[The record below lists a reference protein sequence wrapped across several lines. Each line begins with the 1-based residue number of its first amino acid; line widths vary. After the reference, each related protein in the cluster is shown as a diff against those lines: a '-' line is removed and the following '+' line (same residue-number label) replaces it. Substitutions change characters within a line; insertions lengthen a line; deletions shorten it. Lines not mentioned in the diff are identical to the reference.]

1 MPTFTYTVRTV
12 AGATQRGQIDA
23 ADRRAAALALRQRQ
37 LVVTSLRARPRD
49 LTLNLPGLTGGV
61 AAQDLVV
68 FTRQFA
74 TMISSGLP
82 LVQCLDTLGRQTP
95 NKRLAEIVTQV
106 KADVEAGASFT
117 GALRRQPR
125 VFGDFYVNMVEAGEA
140 GGALDTIL
148 TRLAVYLEKSR
159 ALRGKVRG
167 AMAYPAAIVAVAVL
181 VMIFMLL
188 YVIPIFA
195 DLFESFGGALPAPT
209 RLVMALSSGVK
220 AVIVYAVIAVVAL
233 VWAFRWFRGTANGR
247 RLVDAALLKA
257 PVFGGVVE
265 KVAVASFARTLA
277 TLLSSGVPI
286 LDGLAITARITGN
299 KVMEDAVL
307 TAIERIKQGSTI
319 AEPLRDQTVF
329 APMVVQMIEVGENA
343 GALDAMLNKIA
354 DFYEDEVNHAVEALT
369 SLLEPLLMVVL
380 GALIG
385 FMLIAMYLPIFEMA
399 GTLG

>member
-1 MPTFTYTVRTV
+1 MPTFTYTVRTA

-37 LVVTSLRARPRD
+37 LIVTSLRARPRN
-49 LTLNLPGLTGGV
+49 LTINLRGLTSGV
-61 AAQDLVV
+61 AAVDLVV

-95 NKRLAEIVTQV
+95 NKRLGEIVMQV

-117 GALRRQPR
+117 EALRKQPQ

-140 GGALDTIL
+140 GGVLDTIL

-159 ALRGKVRG
+159 TLRGKVKG
-167 AMAYPAAIVAVAVL
+167 AMAYPAAIIAVAVL
-181 VMIFMLL
+181 VMIFMLI

-220 AVIVYAVIAVVAL
+220 TVILYVIVAAVAA
-233 VWAFRWFRGTANGR
+233 VWAFRWFRRTASGR
-247 RLVDAALLKA
+247 RLVDTALLKA
-257 PVFGGVVE
+257 PVFGSLIE

-277 TLLSSGVPI
+277 TLVSSGVPI

-343 GALDAMLNKIA
+343 GALDVMLNKIA
-354 DFYEDEVNHAVEALT
+354 DFYDDEVNHAVEALT

-399 GTLG
+399 GTLD

>member
-1 MPTFTYTVRTV
+1 MPTFTYTVRTP

-37 LVVTSLRARPRD
+37 LIVTSLRARPRE
-49 LTLNLPGLTGGV
+49 LSINLPGLTGGV
-61 AAQDLVV
+61 AVKDLVV

-95 NKRLAEIVTQV
+95 NKRLAEIIMQV

-117 GALRRQPR
+117 EALRKQPR

-148 TRLAVYLEKSR
+148 TRLAVYLEKAR
-159 ALRGKVRG
+159 ALRGKVKG

-181 VMIFMLL
+181 VMVFMLL

-220 AVIVYAVIAVVAL
+220 AVILYVIAAAAL
-233 VWAFRWFRGTANGR
+233 VWAFRWFRGTARGR
-247 RLVDAALLKA
+247 RLVDTALLKA
-257 PVFGGVVE
+257 PVFGSLIE
-265 KVAVASFARTLA
+265 KVAVASFARTLG
-277 TLLSSGVPI
+277 TLVSSGVPI

-319 AEPLRDQTVF
+319 AEPLRDQPVF

-354 DFYEDEVNHAVEALT
+354 DFYDDEVNHAVEALT

-399 GTLG
+399 GTFG

>member
-1 MPTFTYTVRTV
+1 MPTFAYTVRTA

-37 LVVTSLRARPRD
+37 LIVTSLRARPRN
-49 LTLNLPGLTGGV
+49 LTINLRGLTSGG
-61 AAQDLVV
+61 AAVDLVV

-95 NKRLAEIVTQV
+95 NKRLGEIVMQV

-117 GALRRQPR
+117 EPLRKQPQ

-140 GGALDTIL
+140 GGVLDTIL

-159 ALRGKVRG
+159 TLRGKVKG
-167 AMAYPAAIVAVAVL
+167 AMAYPAAIIAVAVL
-181 VMIFMLL
+181 VMIFMLI

-220 AVIVYAVIAVVAL
+220 TVILYVIVAAVAA
-233 VWAFRWFRGTANGR
+233 VWAFRWFRRTASGR
-247 RLVDAALLKA
+247 RLVDTALLKA
-257 PVFGGVVE
+257 PVFGSLIE

-277 TLLSSGVPI
+277 TLVSSGVPI

-343 GALDAMLNKIA
+343 GALDVMLNKIA
-354 DFYEDEVNHAVEALT
+354 DFYDDEVNHAVEALT

>member
-1 MPTFTYTVRTV
+1 MPTFTYTVRTA

-37 LVVTSLRARPRD
+37 LIVTSLRARPRD
-49 LTLNLPGLTGGV
+49 LTINLPGLTGGV

-117 GALRRQPR
+117 EALRRQPR

-220 AVIVYAVIAVVAL
+220 SVILYVIVAAVAAA
-233 VWAFRWFRGTANGR
+233 WAFRRFRRTANGR
-247 RLVDAALLKA
+247 RLVDATLLKA
-257 PVFGGVVE
+257 PVFGSLVE

-354 DFYEDEVNHAVEALT
+354 DFYDDEVNHAVEALT

>member
-1 MPTFTYTVRTV
+1 MPTFTYTVRTP

-37 LVVTSLRARPRD
+37 LIVTSLRARPRE
-49 LTLNLPGLTGGV
+49 LSINLPGLTGGV
-61 AAQDLVV
+61 AVKDLVV
-68 FTRQFA
+68 FARQFA

-95 NKRLAEIVTQV
+95 NKRLAEIIMQV

-117 GALRRQPR
+117 EALRKQPR

-148 TRLAVYLEKSR
+148 TRLAVYLEKAR
-159 ALRGKVRG
+159 ALRGKVKG

-181 VMIFMLL
+181 VMVFMLL

-220 AVIVYAVIAVVAL
+220 AVILYVIVAAAAL
-233 VWAFRWFRGTANGR
+233 VWAFRWFRGTARGR
-247 RLVDAALLKA
+247 RLVDTALLKA
-257 PVFGGVVE
+257 PVFGSLIE
-265 KVAVASFARTLA
+265 KVAVASFARTLG
-277 TLLSSGVPI
+277 TLVSSGVPI

-319 AEPLRDQTVF
+319 AEPLRDQPVF

-354 DFYEDEVNHAVEALT
+354 DFYDDEVNHAVEALT

-399 GTLG
+399 GTFG

>member
-1 MPTFTYTVRTV
+1 MPTFTYTVRTA

-37 LVVTSLRARPRD
+37 LIVTSLRARPRN
-49 LTLNLPGLTGGV
+49 LTINLRGLTSGV
-61 AAQDLVV
+61 AAVDLVV

-95 NKRLAEIVTQV
+95 NKRLGEIVMQV

-117 GALRRQPR
+117 EALRKQPQ

-140 GGALDTIL
+140 GGVLDTIL

-159 ALRGKVRG
+159 TLRGKVKG

-181 VMIFMLL
+181 VMIFMLI

-220 AVIVYAVIAVVAL
+220 TVILYVIVAAVAA
-233 VWAFRWFRGTANGR
+233 VWAFRWFRRTASGR
-247 RLVDAALLKA
+247 RLVDTALLKA
-257 PVFGGVVE
+257 PVFGSLIE

-277 TLLSSGVPI
+277 TLVSSGVPI

-343 GALDAMLNKIA
+343 GALDVMLNKIA
-354 DFYEDEVNHAVEALT
+354 DFYDDEVNHAVEALT
-369 SLLEPLLMVVL
+369 SLLEPLLMVVI

-399 GTLG
+399 GTFG

>member
-1 MPTFTYTVRTV
+1 MPTFTYTVRT
-12 AGATQRGQIDA
+12 ATGATQRGQIDA
-23 ADRRAAALALRQRQ
+23 ADRRAAASALRQRQ
-37 LVVTSLRARPRD
+37 LIVTSLRARSRD
-49 LTLNLPGLTGGV
+49 LTINLPGLTGGV

-117 GALRRQPR
+117 EALRRQPR

-220 AVIVYAVIAVVAL
+220 SVILYVIVAAVAA

-307 TAIERIKQGSTI
+307 AAIERIKQGSTI

-354 DFYEDEVNHAVEALT
+354 DFYDDEVNHAVEALT

>member
-1 MPTFTYTVRTV
+1 MPTFTYTVRTA

-95 NKRLAEIVTQV
+95 NKRLAAIVTQV
-106 KADVEAGASFT
+106 KTDVEAGASFT
-117 GALRRQPR
+117 DALRKQPR

-148 TRLAVYLEKSR
+148 ARLAVYLEKSR

-167 AMAYPAAIVAVAVL
+167 AMAYPTAIVAVAVL

-319 AEPLRDQTVF
+319 AEPLRDQAVF

-354 DFYEDEVNHAVEALT
+354 DFYDDEVNHAVEALT

>member
-1 MPTFTYTVRTV
+1 MPTFTYTVRTP

-37 LVVTSLRARPRD
+37 LIVTSLRARPRE
-49 LTLNLPGLTGGV
+49 LSINLPGLTGGV
-61 AAQDLVV
+61 AVKDLVV
-68 FTRQFA
+68 FARQFA

-95 NKRLAEIVTQV
+95 NKRLAEIIMQV

-117 GALRRQPR
+117 EALRKQPR

-148 TRLAVYLEKSR
+148 TRLAVYLEKAR
-159 ALRGKVRG
+159 ALRGKVKG

-181 VMIFMLL
+181 VMVFMLL

-220 AVIVYAVIAVVAL
+220 AVILYVIAAAAL
-233 VWAFRWFRGTANGR
+233 VWAFRWFRGTARGR
-247 RLVDAALLKA
+247 RLVDTALLKA
-257 PVFGGVVE
+257 PVFGSLIE
-265 KVAVASFARTLA
+265 KVAVASFARTLG
-277 TLLSSGVPI
+277 TLVSSGVPI

-319 AEPLRDQTVF
+319 AEPLRDQPVF

-354 DFYEDEVNHAVEALT
+354 DFYDDEVNHAVEALT

-399 GTLG
+399 GTFG

>member
-1 MPTFTYTVRTV
+1 MPTFTYTVRTA

-37 LVVTSLRARPRD
+37 LIVTSLRARPRN
-49 LTLNLPGLTGGV
+49 LTINLPGLTSGV
-61 AAQDLVV
+61 AAVDLVV

-82 LVQCLDTLGRQTP
+82 LVQCLDTLGRQIP
-95 NKRLAEIVTQV
+95 NKRLGEIVMQV

-117 GALRRQPR
+117 EALRKQPQ

-140 GGALDTIL
+140 GGVLDTIL

-159 ALRGKVRG
+159 ALRGKVKG

-181 VMIFMLL
+181 VMIFMLI

-195 DLFESFGGALPAPT
+195 DLFESLGGALPVPT

-220 AVIVYAVIAVVAL
+220 TVILYVIVAAVAA
-233 VWAFRWFRGTANGR
+233 VWAFRRFRRTASGR

-257 PVFGGVVE
+257 PVFGSLIE

-277 TLLSSGVPI
+277 TLVSSGVPI

-343 GALDAMLNKIA
+343 GALDVMLNKIA
-354 DFYEDEVNHAVEALT
+354 DFYDDEVNHAVEALT

>member
-1 MPTFTYTVRTV
+1 MPTFTYTVRTP

-37 LVVTSLRARPRD
+37 LIVTSLRARPRE
-49 LTLNLPGLTGGV
+49 LSINLPGLTGGV
-61 AAQDLVV
+61 AVKDLVV

-95 NKRLAEIVTQV
+95 NKRLAEIIMQV

-117 GALRRQPR
+117 EALRKQPR

-148 TRLAVYLEKSR
+148 TRLAVYLEKAR
-159 ALRGKVRG
+159 ALRGKVKG

-181 VMIFMLL
+181 VMVFMLL

-220 AVIVYAVIAVVAL
+220 AVILYVIAAAAAL
-233 VWAFRWFRGTANGR
+233 VWAFRWFRGTARGR
-247 RLVDAALLKA
+247 RLVDTALLKA
-257 PVFGGVVE
+257 PVFGSLIE
-265 KVAVASFARTLA
+265 KVAVASFARTLG
-277 TLLSSGVPI
+277 TLVSSGVPI

-319 AEPLRDQTVF
+319 AEPLRDQPVF

-354 DFYEDEVNHAVEALT
+354 DFYDDEVNYAVEALT

-399 GTLG
+399 GTFG

>member
-1 MPTFTYTVRTV
+1 MPTFTYTVRTA

-37 LVVTSLRARPRD
+37 LIVTSLRARPRNLTINLRD
-49 LTLNLPGLTGGV
+49 LTSGV
-61 AAQDLVV
+61 AAVDLVV

-95 NKRLAEIVTQV
+95 NKRLGEIVMQV

-117 GALRRQPR
+117 EALRKQPQ

-140 GGALDTIL
+140 GGVLDTIL

-159 ALRGKVRG
+159 TLRGKVKG

-181 VMIFMLL
+181 VMIFMLI

-220 AVIVYAVIAVVAL
+220 TVILYVIVAAVAA
-233 VWAFRWFRGTANGR
+233 VWAFRWFRRTASGR
-247 RLVDAALLKA
+247 RLVDTALLKA
-257 PVFGGVVE
+257 PVFGSLIE

-277 TLLSSGVPI
+277 TLVSSGVPI

-343 GALDAMLNKIA
+343 GALDVMLNKIA
-354 DFYEDEVNHAVEALT
+354 DFYDDEVNHAVEALT

-399 GTLG
+399 GTLD

>member
-1 MPTFTYTVRTV
+1 MPTFTYTVRTP

-23 ADRRAAALALRQRQ
+23 ADRRAAALTLRQRQ
-37 LVVTSLRARPRD
+37 LIVTSLRARPKD
-49 LTLNLPGLTGGV
+49 LRLNIPGLTGGV
-61 AAQDLVV
+61 AVKDLVV

-95 NKRLAEIVTQV
+95 NKRLADIVMQV

-117 GALRRQPR
+117 EALRKHPR

-148 TRLAVYLEKSR
+148 SRLAVYLEKSR
-159 ALRGKVRG
+159 ALRGKVKG

-209 RLVMALSSGVK
+209 RLVMALSSGVQSL
-220 AVIVYAVIAVVAL
+220 ILYALAAGVAL
-233 VWAFRWFRGTANGR
+233 AWGLRWFRRTGRGR
-247 RLVDAALLKA
+247 RLVDATLLKA
-257 PVFGGVVE
+257 PVFGSLVE

-277 TLLSSGVPI
+277 TLVSSGVPI

-299 KVMEDAVL
+299 KVMEDAIL
-307 TAIERIKQGSTI
+307 DTIERIKQGSTI

-354 DFYEDEVNHAVEALT
+354 DFYDDEVNHAVEALT

>member
-1 MPTFTYTVRTV
+1 MPTFTYTVRTP

-37 LVVTSLRARPRD
+37 LIVTSLRARPRE
-49 LTLNLPGLTGGV
+49 LSINLPGLTGGV
-61 AAQDLVV
+61 AVKDLVV

-95 NKRLAEIVTQV
+95 NKRLAEIVMQV

-117 GALRRQPR
+117 EALRKQPR

-148 TRLAVYLEKSR
+148 TRLAVYLEKAR
-159 ALRGKVRG
+159 ALRGKVKG

-181 VMIFMLL
+181 VMVFMLL

-220 AVIVYAVIAVVAL
+220 AVILYVIVAAAAL
-233 VWAFRWFRGTANGR
+233 VWAFRWFRGTARGR
-247 RLVDAALLKA
+247 RLVDTALLKA
-257 PVFGGVVE
+257 PVFGSLIE
-265 KVAVASFARTLA
+265 KVAVASFARTLG
-277 TLLSSGVPI
+277 TLVSSGVPI

-319 AEPLRDQTVF
+319 AEPLRDQPVF

-354 DFYEDEVNHAVEALT
+354 DFYDDEVNHAVEALT

-399 GTLG
+399 GTFG

>member
-1 MPTFTYTVRTV
+1 MPTFTYTVRTP
-12 AGATQRGQIDA
+12 AGATQRGRIDA

-37 LVVTSLRARPRD
+37 FIVTSLRARPRD
-49 LTLNLPGLTGGV
+49 VTLAIPGLTGG
-61 AAQDLVV
+61 AAAKDLVV

-95 NKRLAEIVTQV
+95 NKRLADIVMQV
-106 KADVEAGASFT
+106 KANVEAGASFT
-117 GALRRQPR
+117 EALRKHPR
-125 VFGDFYVNMVEAGEA
+125 LFGDFYVNMVAAGEA
-140 GGALDTIL
+140 GGSLDTIL

-167 AMAYPAAIVAVAVL
+167 AMAHPAAIVAVAVL
-181 VMIFMLL
+181 VMVFMLL
-188 YVIPIFA
+188 YVMPIFA
-195 DLFESFGGALPAPT
+195 DLFGSFGGALPAPT
-209 RLVMALSSGVK
+209 RFVMALSSGIQ
-220 AVIVYAVIAVVAL
+220 AVVLYAVVGALAL
-233 VWAFRWFRGTANGR
+233 VGAFRWFRRSAGGR

-257 PVFGGVVE
+257 PVVGGVVE

-277 TLLSSGVPI
+277 TLVSSGVPI
-286 LDGLAITARITGN
+286 LDGLAITARVTGN

-319 AEPLRDQTVF
+319 AQPLREQAVF
-329 APMVVQMIEVGENA
+329 APMVVQMIAVGESA

-354 DFYEDEVNHAVEALT
+354 DFYDDEVNHAVEALT

>member
-1 MPTFTYTVRTV
+1 MPTFTYTVRTA
-12 AGATQRGQIDA
+12 AGAMQRGQIDA

-37 LVVTSLRARPRD
+37 LIVTSLRARPRN
-49 LTLNLPGLTGGV
+49 LTINLPGLTSGV
-61 AAQDLVV
+61 AAVDLVV

-95 NKRLAEIVTQV
+95 NKRLGDIVMQV

-117 GALRRQPR
+117 EALRKQPQA
-125 VFGDFYVNMVEAGEA
+125 FGDFYVNMVEAGEA

-159 ALRGKVRG
+159 ALRGKVKG

-181 VMIFMLL
+181 AMIFMLI

-195 DLFESFGGALPAPT
+195 DLLESFGGALPAPT

-220 AVIVYAVIAVVAL
+220 AVILYLVVTAL
-233 VWAFRWFRGTANGR
+233 AAVWAFRWFRRTASGR
-247 RLVDAALLKA
+247 RLIDTALLKA
-257 PVFGGVVE
+257 PVLGGLVE
-265 KVAVASFARTLA
+265 KIAVASFARTLA
-277 TLLSSGVPI
+277 TLVSSGVPI

-319 AEPLRDQTVF
+319 AESLRDQTVF
-329 APMVVQMIEVGENA
+329 APMVVQMVEVGENA
-343 GALDAMLNKIA
+343 GSLDAMLNKIA
-354 DFYEDEVNHAVEALT
+354 DFYDDDVNHAVEALT
-369 SLLEPLLMVVL
+369 SLLEPLLMVVI

-399 GTLG
+399 GTFG

>member
-1 MPTFTYTVRTV
+1 MPTFTYTVRTA

-37 LVVTSLRARPRD
+37 LIVTSLRARRRE
-49 LTLNLPGLTGGV
+49 LAINLPGLTGGV
-61 AAQDLVV
+61 AVKDLVV

-95 NKRLAEIVTQV
+95 NKRLAEIVMQV

-117 GALRRQPR
+117 EALRKQPR

-148 TRLAVYLEKSR
+148 TRLAVYLEKAR

-167 AMAYPAAIVAVAVL
+167 AMVYPAAIVAVAGL
-181 VMIFMLL
+181 VMVFMLL

-195 DLFESFGGALPAPT
+195 DLFESFGGVLPAPT

-220 AVIVYAVIAVVAL
+220 AVILYVIVAAVAA
-233 VWAFRWFRGTANGR
+233 VWAFRWFRGTASGR
-247 RLVDAALLKA
+247 RLVDTALLKA
-257 PVFGGVVE
+257 PVFGSLIE

-319 AEPLRDQTVF
+319 AEPLRDQRVF

-354 DFYEDEVNHAVEALT
+354 DFFDDEVNHAVEALT

-399 GTLG
+399 GTFG

>member
-1 MPTFTYTVRTV
+1 MPTFTYTVRTP
-12 AGATQRGQIDA
+12 AGAMQRGQIDA

-37 LVVTSLRARPRD
+37 LIVTSLRARPRD
-49 LTLNLPGLTGGV
+49 LTINVPGLAGSIAV
-61 AAQDLVV
+61 KDLVV

-95 NKRLAEIVTQV
+95 NKRLADIVMQV

-117 GALRRQPR
+117 EALRKHPR

-181 VMIFMLL
+181 VMVFMLL

-195 DLFESFGGALPAPT
+195 DLFASFGGALPAPT

-220 AVIVYAVIAVVAL
+220 AFILYAAAAGVAL
-233 VWAFRWFRGTANGR
+233 VWAFRWFRRTARGR

-257 PVFGGVVE
+257 PVVGSLVE
-265 KVAVASFARTLA
+265 KIAVASFSRTLA
-277 TLLSSGVPI
+277 TLVSSGVPI

-299 KVMEDAVL
+299 KVMEDAIL

-354 DFYEDEVNHAVEALT
+354 DFYDDEVNHAVEALT

>member
-1 MPTFTYTVRTV
+1 MPTFTYTVRTA

-37 LVVTSLRARPRD
+37 LIVTSLRTRPRN
-49 LTLNLPGLTGGV
+49 LTINLRGLTSGV
-61 AAQDLVV
+61 AAVDLVV

-95 NKRLAEIVTQV
+95 NKRLGEIVMQV

-117 GALRRQPR
+117 EALRKQPQ

-140 GGALDTIL
+140 GGVLDTIL

-159 ALRGKVRG
+159 TLRGKVKG

-181 VMIFMLL
+181 VMIFMLI

-220 AVIVYAVIAVVAL
+220 TVILYVIVAAVAA
-233 VWAFRWFRGTANGR
+233 VWAFRWFRRTASGR
-247 RLVDAALLKA
+247 RLVDTALLKA
-257 PVFGGVVE
+257 PVFGSLIE

-277 TLLSSGVPI
+277 TLVSSGVPI

-343 GALDAMLNKIA
+343 GALDVMLNKIA
-354 DFYEDEVNHAVEALT
+354 DFYDDEVNHAVEALT

>member
-1 MPTFTYTVRTV
+1 MPTFTYTVRTPT
-12 AGATQRGQIDA
+12 GATQRGQIEA

-37 LVVTSLRARPRD
+37 LIVTSLRARPRD
-49 LTLNLPGLTGGV
+49 LAINLPGLTGGV
-61 AAQDLVV
+61 AVKDLIV

-95 NKRLAEIVTQV
+95 NKRLAEIVMQV

-117 GALRRQPR
+117 EALRKQPR

-148 TRLAVYLEKSR
+148 TRLAVYLEKAR

-167 AMAYPAAIVAVAVL
+167 AIAYPAAIVAVAGL
-181 VMIFMLL
+181 VMVFMLL

-195 DLFESFGGALPAPT
+195 DLFESFGGVLPAPT

-220 AVIVYAVIAVVAL
+220 TVILYVIVAAVAA
-233 VWAFRWFRGTANGR
+233 VWAFRWFRGTASGW
-247 RLVDAALLKA
+247 RLVDTALLKA
-257 PVFGGVVE
+257 PVFGSLVE

-277 TLLSSGVPI
+277 TLVNSGVPI
-286 LDGLAITARITGN
+286 IARVTGN
-299 KVMEDAVL
+299 KVTEDAVL
-307 TAIERIKQGSTI
+307 TAIARIKQGSTI
-319 AEPLRDQTVF
+319 AEPLRDQVVF

-354 DFYEDEVNHAVEALT
+354 DFYDDKVNHAVEALT

-399 GTLG
+399 GTFG

>member
-1 MPTFTYTVRTV
+1 MPTFTYTVRTP

-37 LVVTSLRARPRD
+37 LIVTSLRARPRE
-49 LTLNLPGLTGGV
+49 LSINLPGLTGGV
-61 AAQDLVV
+61 AVKDLVV
-68 FTRQFA
+68 FARQFA

-95 NKRLAEIVTQV
+95 NKRLAEIIMQV

-117 GALRRQPR
+117 EALRKQPR

-148 TRLAVYLEKSR
+148 TRLAVYLEKAR
-159 ALRGKVRG
+159 ALRGKVKG

-181 VMIFMLL
+181 VMVFMLL

-220 AVIVYAVIAVVAL
+220 AVILYVIAAAAL
-233 VWAFRWFRGTANGR
+233 VWAFRWFRGTARGR
-247 RLVDAALLKA
+247 RLVDTALLKA
-257 PVFGGVVE
+257 PVFGSLIE
-265 KVAVASFARTLA
+265 KVAVASFARTLG
-277 TLLSSGVPI
+277 TLVSSGVPI

-307 TAIERIKQGSTI
+307 TAVERIKQGSTI
-319 AEPLRDQTVF
+319 AEPLRDQPVF

-354 DFYEDEVNHAVEALT
+354 DFYDDEVNHAVEALT

-399 GTLG
+399 GTFG

>member
-1 MPTFTYTVRTV
+1 MPTFTYTVRTST
-12 AGATQRGQIDA
+12 GATQRGQIDA

-37 LVVTSLRARPRD
+37 LIVTSLRPRPRD
-49 LTLNLPGLTGGV
+49 LTINLPGLTGGV

-117 GALRRQPR
+117 EALRRQPR

-220 AVIVYAVIAVVAL
+220 SVILYVIVAAVAA
-233 VWAFRWFRGTANGR
+233 VWAFRRFRRTANGR
-247 RLVDAALLKA
+247 RLVDTALLKA

-354 DFYEDEVNHAVEALT
+354 DFYDDEVNHAVEALT

-385 FMLIAMYLPIFEMA
+385 LMLIAMYLPIFEMA

>member
-1 MPTFTYTVRTV
+1 MPIFTYTVRTS

-23 ADRRAAALALRQRQ
+23 ADRRAAASALRQRQ
-37 LVVTSLRARPRD
+37 LIVTSLRARPRD
-49 LTLNLPGLTGGV
+49 LTINLPGLTGGV

-117 GALRRQPR
+117 EALRRQPR

-220 AVIVYAVIAVVAL
+220 SVILYVIVAAVAA
-233 VWAFRWFRGTANGR
+233 VWAFRRFRRTANGR
-247 RLVDAALLKA
+247 RLVDTALLKA

-307 TAIERIKQGSTI
+307 TAVERIKQGSTI

-354 DFYEDEVNHAVEALT
+354 DFYDDEVNHAVEALT

>member
-1 MPTFTYTVRTV
+1 MPTFTYTVRTP

-23 ADRRAAALALRQRQ
+23 ADRRAAALTLRQRQ
-37 LVVTSLRARPRD
+37 LIVTSLRARPKD
-49 LTLNLPGLTGGV
+49 LRLNIPGLTGGV
-61 AAQDLVV
+61 AVKDLVV

-95 NKRLAEIVTQV
+95 NKRLADIVMQV

-117 GALRRQPR
+117 EALRKHPR

-148 TRLAVYLEKSR
+148 SRLAVYLEKSR
-159 ALRGKVRG
+159 ALRGKVKG

-181 VMIFMLL
+181 VMVFMLL

-209 RLVMALSSGVK
+209 RLVMALSSGVQSL
-220 AVIVYAVIAVVAL
+220 ILYALAAGVAL
-233 VWAFRWFRGTANGR
+233 AWGLRWFRRTGRGR
-247 RLVDAALLKA
+247 RLVDATLLKA
-257 PVFGGVVE
+257 PVFGSLVE

-277 TLLSSGVPI
+277 TLVSSGVPI

-299 KVMEDAVL
+299 KVMEDAIL
-307 TAIERIKQGSTI
+307 DTIERIKQGSTI

-354 DFYEDEVNHAVEALT
+354 DFYDDEVNHAVEALT

>member
-1 MPTFTYTVRTV
+1 MPTFTYTVRTA

-37 LVVTSLRARPRD
+37 LIVTSLRARPRN
-49 LTLNLPGLTGGV
+49 LTINLRGLTSGV
-61 AAQDLVV
+61 AAVDLVV

-95 NKRLAEIVTQV
+95 NKRLGEIVMQV

-117 GALRRQPR
+117 EALRKQPQ

-140 GGALDTIL
+140 GGVLDTIL

-159 ALRGKVRG
+159 TLRGKVKG

-181 VMIFMLL
+181 VMIFMLI

-220 AVIVYAVIAVVAL
+220 TVILYVIVAAVAA
-233 VWAFRWFRGTANGR
+233 VWAFRWFRRTASGR
-247 RLVDAALLKA
+247 RLVDTALLKA
-257 PVFGGVVE
+257 PVFGSLIE

-277 TLLSSGVPI
+277 TLVSSGVPI

-343 GALDAMLNKIA
+343 GALDVMLNKIA
-354 DFYEDEVNHAVEALT
+354 DFYDDEVNHAVEALT

>member
-1 MPTFTYTVRTV
+1 MPTFTYTVRTA

-37 LVVTSLRARPRD
+37 LIVTSLRARPRD
-49 LTLNLPGLTGGV
+49 LTINLPGLTGGV

-95 NKRLAEIVTQV
+95 NRRLAEIVTQV

-117 GALRRQPR
+117 EALRRQPR

-220 AVIVYAVIAVVAL
+220 SVILYVIVAAVAAA
-233 VWAFRWFRGTANGR
+233 WAFRRFRRTANGR
-247 RLVDAALLKA
+247 RLVDATLLKA
-257 PVFGGVVE
+257 PVFGSLVE

-354 DFYEDEVNHAVEALT
+354 DFYDDEVNHAVEALT

>member
-1 MPTFTYTVRTV
+1 MPTFTYTVRTP

-37 LVVTSLRARPRD
+37 LIVTSLRARPRE
-49 LTLNLPGLTGGV
+49 LSINLPGLTGGV
-61 AAQDLVV
+61 AVKDLVV

-95 NKRLAEIVTQV
+95 NKRLAEIVMQV

-117 GALRRQPR
+117 EALRKQPR

-148 TRLAVYLEKSR
+148 TRLAVYLEKAR
-159 ALRGKVRG
+159 ALRGKVKG

-181 VMIFMLL
+181 VMVFMLL

-220 AVIVYAVIAVVAL
+220 AVILYVIVAAAAL
-233 VWAFRWFRGTANGR
+233 VWAFRWFRGTARGR
-247 RLVDAALLKA
+247 RLVDTALLKA
-257 PVFGGVVE
+257 PVFGSLIE
-265 KVAVASFARTLA
+265 KVAVASFARTLG
-277 TLLSSGVPI
+277 TLISSGVPI

-319 AEPLRDQTVF
+319 AEPLRDQRVF

-354 DFYEDEVNHAVEALT
+354 DFYDDEVNHAVEALT

-399 GTLG
+399 GTFG

>member
-1 MPTFTYTVRTV
+1 
-12 AGATQRGQIDA
+12 
-23 ADRRAAALALRQRQ
+23 
-37 LVVTSLRARPRD
+37 
-49 LTLNLPGLTGGV
+49 
-61 AAQDLVV
+61 
-68 FTRQFA
+68 
-74 TMISSGLP
+74 
-82 LVQCLDTLGRQTP
+82 
-95 NKRLAEIVTQV
+95 
-106 KADVEAGASFT
+106 
-117 GALRRQPR
+117 
-125 VFGDFYVNMVEAGEA
+125 
-140 GGALDTIL
+140 
-148 TRLAVYLEKSR
+148 
-159 ALRGKVRG
+159 
-167 AMAYPAAIVAVAVL
+167 
-181 VMIFMLL
+181 MIFMLI

-220 AVIVYAVIAVVAL
+220 TVILYVIVAAVAA
-233 VWAFRWFRGTANGR
+233 VWAFRWFRRTASGR
-247 RLVDAALLKA
+247 RLVDTALLKA
-257 PVFGGVVE
+257 PVFGSLIE

-277 TLLSSGVPI
+277 TLVSSGVPI

-343 GALDAMLNKIA
+343 GALDVMLNKIA
-354 DFYEDEVNHAVEALT
+354 DFYDDDVNHAVEALT

>member
-1 MPTFTYTVRTV
+1 MPTFTYTVRTP

-37 LVVTSLRARPRD
+37 LIVTSLRARPRD
-49 LTLNLPGLTGGV
+49 LTINIPGLTGGV
-61 AAQDLVV
+61 AVKDLVV

-95 NKRLAEIVTQV
+95 NKRLADIVMQV

-117 GALRRQPR
+117 EALRKHPR

-148 TRLAVYLEKSR
+148 SRLAVYLEKSR

-181 VMIFMLL
+181 VMVFMLL

-195 DLFESFGGALPAPT
+195 DLFTSFGGALPAPT
-209 RLVMALSSGVK
+209 RLVMALSSGVQSL
-220 AVIVYAVIAVVAL
+220 ILYALAAGVAL
-233 VWAFRWFRGTANGR
+233 VWGLRWFRRTGRGR
-247 RLVDAALLKA
+247 RLVDATLLRA
-257 PVFGGVVE
+257 PVFGSLVE

-277 TLLSSGVPI
+277 TLVSSGVPI

-299 KVMEDAVL
+299 KVMEDAIL
-307 TAIERIKQGSTI
+307 DAIERIKQGSTI

-354 DFYEDEVNHAVEALT
+354 DFYDDEVNHAVEALT

>member
-1 MPTFTYTVRTV
+1 MPTFTYTVRTL

-23 ADRRAAALALRQRQ
+23 VDRRAAAAALRQRQ
-37 LVVTSLRARPRD
+37 LIVTSLRVRPKA
-49 LTLNLPGLTGGV
+49 LTINLPGLTGGV
-61 AAQDLVV
+61 AVKDLVV

-74 TMISSGLP
+74 TLISSGLP
-82 LVQCLDTLGRQTP
+82 LMQCLDTLGRQTP
-95 NKRLAEIVTQV
+95 NKRLGEIVMQV
-106 KADVEAGASFT
+106 KADVAAGASFT
-117 GALRRQPR
+117 EALRKHPR
-125 VFGDFYVNMVEAGEA
+125 VFGDFYVNMVEAGET

-148 TRLAVYLEKSR
+148 ARLAVYLEKSR

-167 AMAYPAAIVAVAVL
+167 ALAYPAAIVAVAGL

-195 DLFESFGGALPAPT
+195 ELFESFGGALPAPT

-220 AVIVYAVIAVVAL
+220 AAILYVAGAAL
-233 VWAFRWFRGTANGR
+233 AAAWAFRWFRRTDGGR
-247 RLVDAALLKA
+247 RLIDAALLKT
-257 PVFGGVVE
+257 PILGSLVE

-277 TLLSSGVPI
+277 TLVNSGVPI
-286 LDGLAITARITGN
+286 LDGLAITARVTGN

-307 TAIERIKQGSTI
+307 AAIERIKQGSTI

-354 DFYEDEVNHAVEALT
+354 DFYDDEVNHAVETLT

-385 FMLIAMYLPIFEMA
+385 LMLIAMYLPIFEMA

>member
-1 MPTFTYTVRTV
+1 MPTFTYTVRTP
-12 AGATQRGQIDA
+12 AGAAQRGQIDA
-23 ADRRAAALALRQRQ
+23 ADRRAAALALQQRQ
-37 LVVTSLRARPRD
+37 LIVTSLRARPRD
-49 LTLNLPGLTGGV
+49 LTLTIPGLTGGIAV
-61 AAQDLVV
+61 KDLVV

-82 LVQCLDTLGRQTP
+82 LVQCLDALGRQTP
-95 NKRLAEIVTQV
+95 NKRLAEIIMQV

-117 GALRRQPR
+117 EALRKHPR
-125 VFGDFYVNMVEAGEA
+125 VFGDFYVTLAEAGEA

-159 ALRGKVRG
+159 ALRSKVKG
-167 AMAYPAAIVAVAVL
+167 AIAYPAAIVAVAVL
-181 VMIFMLL
+181 VMVFMLL

-209 RLVMALSSGVK
+209 RLVMALSNSAK
-220 AVIVYAVIAVVAL
+220 AVILYVAVAAL
-233 VWAFRWFRGTANGR
+233 AAIWGFRWFRRTGGGR

-257 PVFGGVVE
+257 PIFGSLIE

-277 TLLSSGVPI
+277 TLVSSGVPI
-286 LDGLAITARITGN
+286 LDGLAITAHITGN
-299 KVMEDAVL
+299 KVMEDTLL

-319 AEPLRDQTVF
+319 AEPLRDQAVF

-354 DFYEDEVNHAVEALT
+354 DFYDDEVNHAITALT

-399 GTLG
+399 ATLG

>member
-1 MPTFTYTVRTV
+1 MPTFTYTVRTP
-12 AGATQRGQIDA
+12 AGAMQRGQIDA

-37 LVVTSLRARPRD
+37 LIVTSLRARPR
-49 LTLNLPGLTGGV
+49 NLAINVPGLTGSIAV
-61 AAQDLVV
+61 KDLVV

-82 LVQCLDTLGRQTP
+82 LVQCLDALGRQTP
-95 NKRLAEIVTQV
+95 NKRLADIVMQV

-117 GALRRQPR
+117 EALRKHPR

-181 VMIFMLL
+181 VMVFMLL

-195 DLFESFGGALPAPT
+195 DLFASFGGALPAPT

-220 AVIVYAVIAVVAL
+220 ALILYAAAAGVAL
-233 VWAFRWFRGTANGR
+233 AWAFRWFRRTARGR

-257 PVFGGVVE
+257 PVVGSLAE
-265 KVAVASFARTLA
+265 KIAVASFARTLA
-277 TLLSSGVPI
+277 TLVSSGVPI

-299 KVMEDAVL
+299 KVMEDAIL

-354 DFYEDEVNHAVEALT
+354 DFYDDEVNHAVEALT

>member
-1 MPTFTYTVRTV
+1 MPTFTYTVRTP
-12 AGATQRGQIDA
+12 AGAMQRGQIDA

-37 LVVTSLRARPRD
+37 LIVTSLRARPRD
-49 LTLNLPGLTGGV
+49 LTINVPGLTGSIAV
-61 AAQDLVV
+61 KDLVV

-95 NKRLAEIVTQV
+95 NKRLADIVLQV

-117 GALRRQPR
+117 EALRKHPR

-159 ALRGKVRG
+159 ALRSKVRG

-181 VMIFMLL
+181 VMVFMLL

-195 DLFESFGGALPAPT
+195 DLFASFGGALPAPT

-220 AVIVYAVIAVVAL
+220 AFILYAMAAVAAL
-233 VWAFRWFRGTANGR
+233 VWAFRWFRRTARGR

-257 PVFGGVVE
+257 PVVGSLAE
-265 KVAVASFARTLA
+265 KIAVASFARTLA
-277 TLLSSGVPI
+277 TLVSSGVPI

-299 KVMEDAVL
+299 KVMEDAIL

-354 DFYEDEVNHAVEALT
+354 DFYDDEVNHAVEALT